1 MPITWNARLRA
12 LGFSESETHVYLAS
26 LELGEASVQEVAKK
40 AKVSRVTAYS
50 VIEHLITQ
58 GLMSSVEKGK
68 KRHIVAES
76 PDRLLASMKTR
87 LTQMQTN
94 LREAEDA
101 LQELKLVQRGEK
113 PVVRLYEGEEA
124 FQAIFRDFAKTK
136 VHQIEEFA
144 DYDTLRKHV
153 TSEMVD
159 KYSVPHLKTAKR
171 RAIMVSQ
178 TKTTPTGDHDSV
190 VYIPRKD
197 HPCNGDILVY
207 GKDKVAFSA
216 FGPKPVSVL
225 IESET
230 VAEMMRSLFNLAWKE
245 VKR

>member
-1 MPITWNARLRA
+1 MSTNWNARLRS

-26 LELGEASVQEVAKK
+26 LELGEASVQDVAKR
-40 AKVSRVTAYS
+40 ANVSRVTAYA
-50 VIEHLITQ
+50 VIEHLIKQ

-68 KRHIVAES
+68 KRYVVAES

-124 FQAIFRDFAKTK
+124 FQAIFRDLAKTK
-136 VHQIEEFA
+136 VDQIEEFG
-144 DYDTLRKHV
+144 DYETLRKYV
-153 TSEMVD
+153 TAEMFE
-159 KYSVPHLKTAKR
+159 KQGAPHLKTAKR
-171 RAIMVSQ
+171 RAVMVSQ
-178 TKTTPTGDHDSV
+178 SKSIPDNDHQSV
-190 VYIPRKD
+190 VFIPKKD
-197 HPCNGDILVY
+197 HACHGDILIY
-207 GKDKVAFSA
+207 GKEKVAFST

-230 VAEMMRSLFNLAWKE
+230 VAEMMRSLFSLAWKQ
-245 VKR
+245 VKK

>member
-1 MPITWNARLRA
+1 MSTNWNARLRS

-26 LELGEASVQEVAKK
+26 LELGEASVQDVAKR
-40 AKVSRVTAYS
+40 ANVSRVTAYA
-50 VIEHLITQ
+50 VIEHLIKQ

-68 KRHIVAES
+68 KRYVVAES

-87 LTQMQTN
+87 LTQMQTS

-124 FQAIFRDFAKTK
+124 FQAIFRDLAKTK
-136 VHQIEEFA
+136 VDQIEEFGNH
-144 DYDTLRKHV
+144 DILRRHVTPQMFEKHV
-153 TSEMVD
+153 A
-159 KYSVPHLKTAKR
+159 PHLKSAKN
-171 RAIMVSQ
+171 RAIMTSSV
-178 TKTTPTGDHDSV
+178 KTAPTTSNGSV
-190 VYIPRKD
+190 VYISAKD
-197 HPCNGDILVY
+197 HSCHGDILIY
-207 GKDKVAFSA
+207 GKEKVAFST

-230 VAEMMRSLFNLAWKE
+230 VAEMMRSLFSLAWKQ
-245 VKR
+245 VKK